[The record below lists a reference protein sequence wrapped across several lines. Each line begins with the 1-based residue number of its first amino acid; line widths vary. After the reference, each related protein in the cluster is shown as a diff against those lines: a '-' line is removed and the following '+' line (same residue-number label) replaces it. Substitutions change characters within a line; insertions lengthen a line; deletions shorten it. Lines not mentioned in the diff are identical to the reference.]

1 MIKIIRKV
9 KNSELKPE
17 EKGIAVVSR
26 VDDKICLLNLETDAR
41 ITFDKESGEVTMSF
55 NVQNGEIIMIGEKSG
70 FAKKEEI
77 IDRR

>member
-17 EKGIAVVSR
+17 EKGIVIISR
-26 VDDKICLLNLETDAR
+26 VDNKICLLNMETDAR

-55 NVQNGEIIMIGEKSG
+55 NVQNGEIIMIGEKNG
-70 FAKKEEI
+70 FAAKKEI